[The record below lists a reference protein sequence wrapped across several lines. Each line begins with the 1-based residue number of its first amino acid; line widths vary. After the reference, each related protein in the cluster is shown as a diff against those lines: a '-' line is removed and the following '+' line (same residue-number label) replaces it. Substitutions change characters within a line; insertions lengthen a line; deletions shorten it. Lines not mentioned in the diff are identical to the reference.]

1 MHRTMLAP
9 ILVFYAPAAR
19 SFVGWAGSSSQDDGI
34 GLRCKHDEARI
45 GRKDTIDLY
54 GHCSLSGNAETK
66 SGTAYKP

>member
-1 MHRTMLAP
+1 MHRTMFAQLF
-9 ILVFYAPAAR
+9 VFVRLRLDP
-19 SFVGWAGSSSQDDGI
+19 SSAEYICPSQDDGI